1 MGQPAKMPTTFAK
14 RSRKPLNEQECTCIY
29 CERVFANK
37 NALYWHLP
45 HCKLRSVLRVYE
57 VEGVVF
63 YVYLNPRKDHQK
75 ALIRL
80 QQEVKDAKEFLGALH
95 YLQFYGIVRPG
106 KVFMESVAQSKA
118 VGRYSLL
125 KKTPMQ
131 DAIRE
136 ELLRGVAE
144 LDKNLPGA
152 ATGSV

>member
-1 MGQPAKMPTTFAK
+1 
-14 RSRKPLNEQECTCIY
+14 
-29 CERVFANK
+29 
-37 NALYWHLP
+37 
-45 HCKLRSVLRVYE
+45 
-57 VEGVVF
+57 
-63 YVYLNPRKDHQK
+63 
-75 ALIRL
+75 
-80 QQEVKDAKEFLGALH
+80 
-95 YLQFYGIVRPG
+95 
-106 KVFMESVAQSKA
+106 MESVAQSRA